1 MKNLK
6 VRKVTITAGMAA
18 LLVAAVLAP
27 DPGMKSTTQAVAAEA
42 AEPVTVKKQ
51 AQAPFFQEAS
61 VHDPSVI
68 KVGDT
73 FYVFGSHL
81 AAAKTKDFMKWDMI
95 ASGVKDGNKLIP
107 NVTQELKETLSWA
120 QSDTLWAP
128 DVIQLAD
135 GKFYMY
141 YNACKGDS
149 PRSALGVAVA
159 DNVEG
164 PYKDL
169 GIILKSGMWG
179 EAGADGTIYDATK
192 HPNVVDPDVFFDKD
206 GKLWMVYGS
215 YSGGIF
221 ILKMDPK
228 TGKPL
233 PDQGYG
239 KKLTGGN
246 HSRIE
251 GPYMLYSPKTDYYY
265 LFLSFGGLDANGGYN
280 MRVARSKTPDG
291 PFLDADGNDMLLA
304 KANPNL
310 PLFDDKSVEPY
321 GVKLMGNYLFKRDI
335 GDAGQGAGTGYVSPG
350 HNSAYFDSK
359 TGKYFLIFHSR
370 FPQRGEE
377 HEIRVHEMYMNTQGW
392 PVVAPYRYAGEASD
406 KLTVRPI
413 NKNDIAGEYKFIN
426 HGKEITSAIKES
438 VSITLDKKGA
448 ITGDVSGEWK
458 ITGGNNAEITIDGV
472 RYSGV
477 FTYQWSPDD
486 QKNVLTLSALS
497 SKGEAI
503 WGSRIVNR
511 SDKQIV
517 DDVQKDL
524 SLGDTSGVYHDLAL
538 PASGSEGSV
547 ISWTSSAPGI
557 VSASGT
563 VNRPAAGAGNAAV
576 TLTAVITKG
585 KAKAVKDLQVV
596 VLQQSE
602 GPLVASYSMDED
614 KGSLIKDSSANGYHG
629 KLTGGVSWEANDANN
644 LNDAKS
650 GSLNFNGKDG
660 YVQLTGALADA
671 EDFTFAAWVNWA
683 GGGDWQR
690 IFDIGNGMNAF
701 MFLTPSQYSG
711 VLQFTIHEQ
720 GTDQSLLSSAPLPK
734 NEWSH
739 VAVTLEGST
748 GKLYVNGKL
757 AATNTNMSF
766 NPKELK
772 AVEAYLG
779 KSRFAADA
787 YFGGRMDDIQFYN
800 KALNEQEIG
809 KLSGY

>member
-1 MKNLK
+1 MKKKK
-6 VRKVTITAGMAA
+6 VRKVTMAAGMAA
-18 LLVAAVLAP
+18 LLTAAVLVP
-27 DPGMKSTTQAVAAEA
+27 QPGLMNSDQVVAAEMSSQNA
-42 AEPVTVKKQ
+42 AKKPS
-51 AQAPFFQEAS
+51 QAPVFQEAS

-107 NVTQELKETLSWA
+107 NVTEELKNTLSWA

-221 ILKMDPK
+221 ILRMDPK

-251 GPYMLYSPKTDYYY
+251 GPYMLYSPETDYYY

-291 PFLDADGNDMLLA
+291 PFLDADGNDMLQA
-304 KANPNL
+304 KANPSL
-310 PLFDDKSVEPY
+310 PLFDDRSVEPY
-321 GVKLMGNYLFKRDI
+321 GVKLMGNYLFKREI
-335 GDAGQGAGTGYVSPG
+335 GDPGQGIGTGYVSPG
-350 HNSAYFDSK
+350 HNSAYYDNK
-359 TGKYFLIFHSR
+359 TGKYYLIFHSR

-377 HEIRVHEMYMNTQGW
+377 HEIRVHEMYMNVNGW
-392 PVVAPYRYAGEASD
+392 PVVAPYRYAGDASD
-406 KLTVRPI
+406 KMTEKPV

-426 HGKEITSAIKES
+426 HGKEITSVIKES
-438 VSITLDKKGA
+438 VSIVLDKKGG
-448 ITGDVSGEWK
+448 ISGDVTGKWK
-458 ITGGNNAEITIDGV
+458 ITGGNKAEITIAGV
-472 RYSGV
+472 QYSGV
-477 FTYQWSPDD
+477 FTYQWNPDN
-486 QKNVLTLSALS
+486 QQNVLTFSALS
-497 SKGEAI
+497 NKGESI
-503 WGSRIVNR
+503 WGSRIMNR

-517 DDVQKDL
+517 EDVQNDL
-524 SLGDTSGVYHDLAL
+524 GLGDTSGIYNDLTL
-538 PASGSEGSV
+538 PTSGSEDSL
-547 ISWTSSAPGI
+547 ISWTSSVPDV

-563 VNRPAAGAGNAAV
+563 VNRPAAGSGNATV
-576 TLTAVITKG
+576 TLTAAITKG
-585 KAKAVKDLQVV
+585 KAKAVKNLQVV
-596 VLQQSE
+596 VLQQNE
-602 GPLVASYSMDED
+602 GPLVARYSLDED
-614 KGSLIKDSSANGYHG
+614 KGSIIQDSSANGYQG
-629 KLTGGVSWEANDANN
+629 KLIGGVSWDAQG
-644 LNDAKS
+644 AAGGS

-660 YVQLTGALADA
+660 YVQLSGAIADA
-671 EDFTFAAWVNWA
+671 EEFTFAAWVNWA

-690 IFDIGNGMNAF
+690 IFDIGNGMNSF

-720 GTDQSLLSSAPLPK
+720 GTDQSLLSAAPLPK

-739 VAVTLEGST
+739 VAVTLEGNT
-748 GKLYVNGKL
+748 GKLYVDGKL
-757 AATNTNMSF
+757 AATNTDMNF

-772 AVEAYLG
+772 AAEAYLG

-800 KALNEQEIG
+800 KALNEEEIS
-809 KLSGY
+809 KLSGK

>member
-1 MKNLK
+1 MKK
-6 VRKVTITAGMAA
+6 KSVRKLTMTAGMAV
-18 LLVAAVLAP
+18 LLTAAVLE
-27 DPGMKSTTQAVAAEA
+27 PGAGLMNSSQAVAAEVS
-42 AEPVTVKKQ
+42 AENTAKKLSEAPV
-51 AQAPFFQEAS
+51 FQEAS

-107 NVTQELKETLSWA
+107 NVTEELKDTLSWA

-179 EAGADGTIYDATK
+179 ETGADGTIYDATK
-192 HPNVVDPDVFFDKD
+192 HPNVVDSDVFFDKT

-221 ILKMDPK
+221 ILRMDPS

-251 GPYMLYSPKTDYYY
+251 GPYMLYSPETDYYY

-280 MRVARSKTPDG
+280 MRVARSRTPDG
-291 PFLDADGNDMLLA
+291 PFLDADGNDMLQA
-304 KANPNL
+304 KANPSL
-310 PLFDDKSVEPY
+310 PLFDDRSVEPY
-321 GVKLMGNYLFKRDI
+321 GVKLMGNYLFKRDL
-335 GDAGQGAGTGYVSPG
+335 GDPGQGIGTGYVSPG
-350 HNSAYFDSK
+350 HNSAYYDSK
-359 TGKYFLIFHSR
+359 TGKYYLIFHSR
-370 FPQRGEE
+370 FPSRGEE
-377 HEIRVHEMYMNTQGW
+377 HEIRVHEMYMNANGW
-392 PVVAPYRYAGEASD
+392 PVVAPYRYAGDVSD
-406 KLTVRPI
+406 KMTAKPI

-426 HGKEITSAIKES
+426 HGKEITSVIKES
-438 VSITLDKKGA
+438 VSIVLDKKGG
-448 ITGDVSGEWK
+448 ITGDVTGKWK
-458 ITGGNNAEITIDGV
+458 ITGSNKAEITVDGV
-472 RYSGV
+472 QYSGV
-477 FTYQWSPDD
+477 FTYQWNPDN
-486 QKNVLTLSALS
+486 QQNVLTFSALS
-497 SKGEAI
+497 NKGESI
-503 WGSRIVNR
+503 WGSRIMNR

-517 DDVQKDL
+517 EAVQKDL
-524 SLGDTSGVYHDLAL
+524 NLGDTSGIYNDLAL
-538 PASGSEGSV
+538 PVSGAEGSV
-547 ISWTSSAPGI
+547 ISWTSSAPEV
-557 VSASGT
+557 VSANGT
-563 VNRPAAGAGNAAV
+563 VNRPAAGSGNATV
-576 TLTAVITKG
+576 TLKAVITKG
-585 KAKAVKDLQVV
+585 KAREVKNVQVV
-596 VLQQSE
+596 VLQQSK
-602 GPLVASYSMDED
+602 GPLVASYSLDED
-614 KGSLIKDSSANGYHG
+614 KGSLIQDSSPNHYQG
-629 KLTGGVSWEANDANN
+629 KLNGGVSWDAQSVNEARG
-644 LNDAKS
+644 
-650 GSLNFNGKDG
+650 GSLNFGGKDG
-660 YVQLTGALADA
+660 YVQLSGALADA

-683 GGGDWQR
+683 GGSDWQR
-690 IFDIGNGMNAF
+690 IFDIGNGMNSF

-720 GTDQSLLSSAPLPK
+720 GIDQSLLSATPLPK

-739 VAVTLEGST
+739 VAVTLEGNT

-757 AATNTNMSF
+757 VATNTGMSF

-787 YFGGRMDDIQFYN
+787 YFGGRLDDIQFYN
-800 KALNEQEIG
+800 KALTEQEIST
-809 KLSGY
+809 LSEK